1 MTRKAKIIGLTLC
14 TLALTTIAAPQVKEI
29 LKVLGV
35 GAVVKQ
41 FGPDINKQINKITN
55 HQDTKN
61 SVTKVVPILSIGING
76 ASSAIGAAQI
86 MGPKAAVDSV
96 EAVAQPEVK
105 FADIRLRGLVPVA
118 TKDFKNGIK
127 AVDGVGVSGVVDLK
141 L

>member
-1 MTRKAKIIGLTLC
+1 MTKKTRLLGIALATV
-14 TLALTTIAAPQVKEI
+14 ALTTIGAPQIKEV

-41 FGPDINKQINKITN
+41 FGKDINKQINKITG
-55 HQDTKN
+55 HTDTTA
-61 SVTKVVPILSIGING
+61 SATKVVPILSVGLNG

-86 MGPKAAVDSV
+86 MGPKAKIDTV

-118 TKDFKNGIK
+118 TKDFKGGIK
-127 AVDGVGVSGVVDLK
+127 AVDGVGVSGIVDLK